1 MSYELQNRIKLQTI
15 KLQDFLE
22 FMCIDEY
29 TGDAFQE
36 KILNLENLNF
46 ILQPTVIYIR
56 HRLN

>member
-22 FMCIDEY
+22 FMYIDEY

-36 KILNLENLNF
+36 K
-46 ILQPTVIYIR
+46 Y
-56 HRLN
+56 